1 MVFPKTHPLMP
12 PTDPIN
18 VLVVESQ
25 PTMRAQLRN
34 MLASIGY
41 ESAHFAVSAS
51 TAVKRL
57 RESHFDLILCEYHLG
72 DGQDGQHLLED
83 LREHEIIPLETLFV
97 MISSEMNYQR
107 VVSTCELGPND
118 YILKPLTGE
127 TLRVRLQ
134 RAFDKRDAFL
144 PAWRSMALGDTVGA
158 IECCREGR
166 DRHPQYAIDF
176 MRMQAELLLAN
187 GQLDEAEARYREI
200 LKERAVPWAELGL
213 ARVLVLRRHYA
224 EAEDILLA
232 LVGAHERYIAAYDLL
247 SQVRAESGRPEAAR
261 DTLTAATERSPHR
274 LNRLRNL
281 GELSLRVGDPA
292 AAETSFSEVVRKG
305 KYSDFADPEDHVRL
319 VQAQLAQAKLD
330 SAASSIADL
339 ERSAGRQPKGEL
351 CKALCNAML
360 HARAGDLARARDALQ
375 SASRAT
381 QRGAQLSV
389 GLRQELIKACFDHQL
404 GDEGTELVGDILR
417 TAADERSI
425 ESTRELLRER
435 GLEGLSKQIEAKVQ
449 AEVKS
454 LITTGAEK
462 ARAGDFDGAVSEM
475 MNAARKMPGNPQV
488 LFNAALALMRHIEH
502 RGWNEAFAAQAR
514 GLIDRA
520 RKLSPASP
528 RLAALTEF
536 MHQQIKRYGIRPGRI
551 MPRPRPL

>member
-1 MVFPKTHPLMP
+1 MP
-12 PTDPIN
+12 PSEPID

-25 PTMRAQLRN
+25 PTMRSQLRN

-41 ESAHFAVSAS
+41 ESAQFAVSAS
-51 TAVKRL
+51 TAIKRL
-57 RESHFDLILCEYHLG
+57 RERHYDLILCEYHLG

-97 MISSEMNYQR
+97 MISSEMNYER
-107 VVSTCELGPND
+107 VVSTCELAPND

-144 PAWRSMALGDTVGA
+144 PAWQSMAMGDTVGA
-158 IECCREGR
+158 IECCREGSA
-166 DRHPQYAIDF
+166 RHPQYAVDF
-176 MRMQAELLLAN
+176 TRLQAELHLSN

-200 LKERAVPWAELGL
+200 LKDRSIPWADLGL
-213 ARVLVLRRHYA
+213 ARVLALRKQHEEA
-224 EAEDILLA
+224 EAILLG
-232 LVGAHERYIAAYDLL
+232 LVGTHERYIAAYDLL
-247 SQVRAESGRPEAAR
+247 SRVREEDGRPQAAR
-261 DTLTAATERSPHR
+261 DTLIAAAERSPHR
-274 LNRLRNL
+274 LNRQRRL
-281 GELSLRVGDPA
+281 GELALRVGDPA
-292 AAETSFSEVVRKG
+292 AAESSFAEVVRKG

-330 SAASSIADL
+330 SAANSIADL
-339 ERSAGRQPKGEL
+339 ERGSGRQPKGEL

-360 HARAGDLARARDALQ
+360 HARAGDLARSREALQ
-375 SASRAT
+375 AASRAA

-454 LITTGAEK
+454 LITVGAEK

-502 RGWNEAFAAQAR
+502 RGWNDAFAAQAH

-528 RLAALTEF
+528 RLAALTDF